1 MYNQQEL
8 NVMLQA
14 LLDMNIKGSDAIYMA
29 TLQTKINEN
38 IQKLITAEEEK
49 ERKAKE
55 ILEKS
60 SKKSKT
66 K

>member
-14 LLDMNIKGSDAIYMA
+14 LWDMNIKGSDAIYMA
-29 TLQTKINEN
+29 TLQTKVNEN
-38 IQKLITAEEEK
+38 IQKLKTVEEEK
-49 ERKAKE
+49 EKKAKE

-60 SKKSKT
+60 SKGSKN

>member
-14 LLDMNIKGSDAIYMA
+14 LWDMNIKGSDAIYMA
-29 TLQTKINEN
+29 TLQTKVNEN
-38 IQKLITAEEEK
+38 IQKLKTAEEEK
-49 ERKAKE
+49 EKKAKE

-60 SKKSKT
+60 SKGSKN

>member
-38 IQKLITAEEEK
+38 IQKLIAAEEEK
-49 ERKAKE
+49 EKKAKE

-60 SKKSKT
+60 PKRPKT

>member
-1 MYNQQEL
+1 MYTQQEL
-8 NVMLQA
+8 NVILQA

-38 IQKLITAEEEK
+38 IQKLITIEK
-49 ERKAKE
+49 EKEKKAKE

-60 SKKSKT
+60 SKRSKN